1 MPLSVELASYMC
13 RQRSQGPL
21 LAFAR
26 LLTDSSPQPHIVTL
40 QPADTMMHAVG
51 AAAALA
57 AAAGEATAAAVEA
70 SSTSAAYRGV
80 GPVKVGVAKC
90 HI

>member
-1 MPLSVELASYMC
+1 MP
-13 RQRSQGPL
+13 
-21 LAFAR
+21 
-26 LLTDSSPQPHIVTL
+26 
-40 QPADTMMHAVG
+40 AVG

-70 SSTSAAYRGV
+70 SSPSAHRAV

-90 HI
+90 PICIYSFDYS